1 MQIVHSRHEMFLN
14 LQEVGSS
21 RIITEITLA
30 LPVSKISL
38 PSYSDRWPSHAHRN
52 NLSHAPTLTAS
63 APLSSTI
70 PTYWPR
76 QISFISGK
84 SWFSPVLASGFHT
97 VQALALG
104 VTGLEAD
111 CHLVD
116 KPTLRSLYFDAL
128 LAILENQNAGER
140 VMSCAAIDGV
150 WDVDPSQTLILM
162 TDLKTAGPSTLQA
175 VQQQLAPFRERVT
188 HVSSGYTLPTS
199 VLNSTLSNCTYR
211 DVFFDAPLHDLSSI
225 YDASNYYYASIC
237 LRRQRQDSHLR
248 IVESADDGR
257 QATG

>member
-1 MQIVHSRHEMFLN
+1 
-14 LQEVGSS
+14 
-21 RIITEITLA
+21 
-30 LPVSKISL
+30 
-38 PSYSDRWPSHAHRN
+38 
-52 NLSHAPTLTAS
+52 
-63 APLSSTI
+63 
-70 PTYWPR
+70 
-76 QISFISGK
+76 
-84 SWFSPVLASGFHT
+84 
-97 VQALALG
+97 
-104 VTGLEAD
+104 
-111 CHLVD
+111 
-116 KPTLRSLYFDAL
+116 
-128 LAILENQNAGER
+128 
-140 VMSCAAIDGV
+140 MSCAAIDGV

-175 VQQQLAPFRERVT
+175 VQQQLAPFRERGWLTHWNGSHIVPGPVT

-225 YDASNYYYASIC
+225 YDASNSYYASIC